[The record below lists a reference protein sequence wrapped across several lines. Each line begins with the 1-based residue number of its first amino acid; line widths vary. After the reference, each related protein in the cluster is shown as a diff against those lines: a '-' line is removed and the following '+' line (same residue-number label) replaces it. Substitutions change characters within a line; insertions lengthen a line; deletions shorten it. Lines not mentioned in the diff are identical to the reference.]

1 MEKATKKSS
10 TGGFMAVAAFAAMYA
25 IGLIYMLFV
34 YPAAGAK
41 IDFWAEWLI
50 RYAVIFGLGI
60 PAFLFIS
67 RKAPSEN
74 MSVAIKIGGGKF
86 FKYLMLALGAA
97 TAGGALGNVIISAV
111 SGASIE
117 DAPDYFGGGSIAG
130 AFLFLCIV
138 PPALEELFFRK
149 ILLQRLSAY
158 GSGAA
163 VLGTALAFA
172 VYHTLLTY
180 AQILHVFLLGIV
192 FAYIILRTKNIVYT
206 IALHSLVNLWSVFNT
221 RLSPVLPDPLPLV
234 IPLAILPIM
243 ICFIV
248 ILIANRKKLIN
259 GLKNIL
265 KNKPVAEWL

>member
-1 MEKATKKSS
+1 MEKATKKPSA
-10 TGGFMAVAAFAAMYA
+10 GIFLVVAAFAAMYV

-34 YPAAGAK
+34 YPAAEAK

-67 RKAPSEN
+67 RKAPSED
-74 MSVAIKIGGGKF
+74 MPAVVKIGGGKF
-86 FKYLMLALGAA
+86 LKYLMLALGAA

-111 SGASIE
+111 SGTSIE
-117 DAPDYFGGGSIAG
+117 DTPNYFGGGSIAG

-138 PPALEELFFRK
+138 PPVLEELFFRK
-149 ILLQRLSAY
+149 ILLQKLARY

-163 VLGTALAFA
+163 VIGTALVFA

-180 AQILHVFLLGIV
+180 AQILHVFFLGIV
-192 FAYIILRTKNIVYT
+192 FAYIVLRTKNIVYT
-206 IALHSLVNLWSVFNT
+206 IILHSIVNLWSVFST
-221 RLSPVLPDPLPLV
+221 RLSPALPDPLPLI
-234 IPLAILPIM
+234 IPLAVLPIM
-243 ICFIV
+243 ICFLI
-248 ILIANRKKLIN
+248 ILIVNRKKLIS

-265 KNKPVAEWL
+265 TNKPVAGWL